1 MKWLLDE
8 MLPPAIASE
17 LNAMGHDAVSVA
29 AAGLGGAPDD
39 VVYAEALANDRVMVT
54 ENASDFAAMVA
65 QRLAQDQPCVPVVL
79 VRKADRPRGGALAHH
94 LANRLHEWANRNPDP
109 YPGPHWP

>member
-1 MKWLLDE
+1 
-8 MLPPAIASE
+8 MLPPATASE
-17 LNAMGHDAVSVA
+17 LSRLGHDALAVA
-29 AAGLGGAPDD
+29 DAGLSGAADD
-39 VVYAEALANDRVMVT
+39 AVYASALAQNRMVVT
-54 ENASDFAAMVA
+54 ENASDYAAMVA

-79 VRKADRPRGGALAHH
+79 VRKADHPRGGALAHH